1 VSRMFQMKQKIAI
14 IGSGNWGSTVAK
26 IIGHNVKKYPNIFHE
41 EVRMWMFDEIFEG
54 KKLSETFNAEHENK
68 KYLPGIK
75 IPPNVVAIPNL
86 DQAASNCNTLVFV
99 LPHQFLKKTC
109 DSLKQVIPSGSRG
122 ISLIKGMQISGS
134 GPQLIS
140 ESIKNALNIDVC
152 VLMGANIAK
161 EVAAEKFSEAT
172 IGYRLKENGEL
183 FKLLFNTSYFRVSI
197 IDDIPGVELC
207 GALKNIVALGAG
219 FIDGLGLPC
228 NTKVAVMRIGL
239 NEMLKFSKHFFPE
252 VKSRTFFES
261 CGIADLV
268 VSCMEGRNRRC
279 GEAFAKTGK
288 SFEALEE
295 EMLRGQKLQG
305 TLTVEEVHR
314 ILKANNLTQEFPL
327 FNIIYCISF
336 EGAPVE
342 SIVDCMSTE
351 SKL

>member
-1 VSRMFQMKQKIAI
+1 
-14 IGSGNWGSTVAK
+14 
-26 IIGHNVKKYPNIFHE
+26 
-41 EVRMWMFDEIFEG
+41 
-54 KKLSETFNAEHENK
+54 
-68 KYLPGIK
+68 
-75 IPPNVVAIPNL
+75 
-86 DQAASNCNTLVFV
+86 
-99 LPHQFLKKTC
+99 
-109 DSLKQVIPSGSRG
+109 
-122 ISLIKGMQISGS
+122 
-134 GPQLIS
+134 
-140 ESIKNALNIDVC
+140 
-152 VLMGANIAK
+152 
-161 EVAAEKFSEAT
+161 
-172 IGYRLKENGEL
+172 
-183 FKLLFNTSYFRVSI
+183 
-197 IDDIPGVELC
+197 
-207 GALKNIVALGAG
+207 
-219 FIDGLGLPC
+219 
-228 NTKVAVMRIGL
+228 MRIGL

-268 VSCMEGRNRRC
+268 VSCMEGRNRKC